1 MPLWRAILMVE
12 FQSSGGPIGS
22 DILDAQMQFPCG
34 HGVPPCRFHREA
46 WRECAGEAMGL
57 AAQSSLVFRSLVSGA
72 LQNRPVYRAPKRVA
86 GVGLRSGVGHTFY
99 ASGVGCTLTAHCLA
113 VIFLFVF
120 EFLSW
125 SHRPPRDSTIA
136 TMFFWTNI
144 VFLVVAAQGL
154 ALAAMIN

>member
-46 WRECAGEAMGL
+46 WREGAGEAMGL

-113 VIFLFVF
+113 VIFSL
-120 EFLSW
+120 LS
-125 SHRPPRDSTIA
+125 SSFSVGPTVRPGTPPSRLCFFGRTL
-136 TMFFWTNI
+136 FFW
-144 VFLVVAAQGL
+144 LWRHRA
-154 ALAAMIN
+154 